1 MASKK
6 SHKKFTIQDTSEEDC
21 FYAMIVL
28 SGSLVFP

>member
-6 SHKKFTIQDTSEEDC
+6 SHKKFTVQDTSEEDC
-21 FYAMIVL
+21 FYAMIL